1 MSLLLIIIGGIILEK
16 IEFKVLELF
25 TGYLIW
31 IENNKLE
38 DNINNYILYINSMDK
53 NSSKDFKRYC

>member
-1 MSLLLIIIGGIILEK
+1 MEK

-25 TGYLIW
+25 TRYLIW
-31 IENNKLE
+31 IEDNKLE
-38 DNINNYILYINSMDK
+38 DNINNYILYVNSMDK